1 MKPQMHTV
9 DQHRFNRRKK
19 SVSICV
25 SLWLI
30 FLALFLSA
38 CSELERPKTEPYY
51 AETAPPPKQEF
62 RWSNGKT
69 PKSFDPAL
77 AAAPPETDVVR
88 AVYEGLTDTDSKT
101 LEIVPAIA
109 LKWKSEEEDKIWTF
123 ELRRDAKWSNGDSVT
138 AEDFVRSWKRFA
150 ESERKDISHPD
161 LIGNIV
167 GIKIKEKEEIPVE
180 TSQNTDET
188 DILPKPS
195 TAPNSPIFNNPPNQT
210 APKTLPKLENKPAET
225 KQKPNPSM
233 PSEQKPKVED
243 IENKV
248 DKKTEKKEKFGVEAI
263 DKFTLKVSLKKSD
276 KDFPAL
282 VAHPLFRPIHAKT
295 VFEKD
300 KLNADIITNGAFRI
314 SSVGQDGITLD
325 KAENYWNKD
334 QVKLERVRFI
344 PQESAEKAL
353 EAYRAGELDAVT
365 NAEFEPLALKLLTPY
380 EDFQRTVHGALNFY
394 EFNSK
399 NKPFDDRR
407 IREALAISIERE
419 RLTDD
424 EMDGATKPAL
434 GFLPHN
440 EASKSKLTQDAARG
454 QKLLTE
460 AGFPNGENFPTVKLL
475 INRNNIQQRIARSV
489 ARMWKQNLNIETEI
503 IIKEAVELETAGK
516 EGDYDMIRRGVVFPT
531 TDETVN
537 MQAIF
542 APEKTLAEEVE
553 DYKPANPAKDIK
565 TPEKSNSDAAAA
577 MIKSEIKLPHLA
589 VNSDLTP
596 EAGDE
601 FGGNKLILTEEDAIN
616 ELRAIPLYFPTSYS
630 LVKPYI
636 LGFEINTLDAP
647 SLKDVRIDNFWQP
660 KKTTGES

>member
-1 MKPQMHTV
+1 MHTE
-9 DQHRFNRRKK
+9 DQHRFNKRKK

-25 SLWLI
+25 YLWLI
-30 FLALFLSA
+30 FLALFLTA

-88 AVYEGLTDTDSKT
+88 AVYEGLTDTNSKT

-109 LKWKSEEEDKIWTF
+109 LKWKSEEDDKIWTF
-123 ELRRDAKWSNGDSVT
+123 ELRRDARWSNGETVT
-138 AEDFVRSWKRFA
+138 AEDFVRSWERL
-150 ESERKDISHPD
+150 SEIGKEVSHPD
-161 LIGNIV
+161 LLGNIV
-167 GIKIKEKEEIPVE
+167 GIKIKEKEEVSAE
-180 TSQNTDET
+180 TPLNTDEI

-195 TAPNSPIFNNPPNQT
+195 AAPNSPIFNNPPNQS
-210 APKTLPKLENKPAET
+210 APKVENKPAEIN
-225 KQKPNPSM
+225 QKPNPAAT
-233 PSEQKPKVED
+233 SEQKTKVED
-243 IENKV
+243 KE
-248 DKKTEKKEKFGVEAI
+248 DKKESNPETEEKFGVEAV
-263 DKFTLKVSLKKSD
+263 DKFTLKVLLKKSD

-282 VAHPLFRPIHAKT
+282 VAHPMFRPVHSKT

-353 EAYRAGELDAVT
+353 EAYRLGELDAVT

-394 EFNSK
+394 EFNQK
-399 NKPFDDRR
+399 NKPFDDKR

-434 GFLPHN
+434 GFLPYSQEK
-440 EASKSKLTQDAARG
+440 EAKLSQDSTRG

-460 AGFPNGENFPTVKLL
+460 AGFPNGENFPTIKLL

-503 IIKEAVELETAGK
+503 IIKEAGELETAGK

-542 APEKTLAEEVE
+542 ESNKTLEEEAE
-553 DYKPANPAKDIK
+553 DQKTADLAKDIK
-565 TPEKSNSDAAAA
+565 TPEKSNSDAAA
-577 MIKSEIKLPHLA
+577 MTKSELKSQHLPA
-589 VNSDLTP
+589 NSDLTT
-596 EAGDE
+596 ESGDE
-601 FGGNKLILTEEDAIN
+601 FGESKIILTEVDAIN

-636 LGFEINTLDAP
+636 QGFEINTLDAP
-647 SLKDVRIDNFWQP
+647 SLKDVSIDNFWQP
-660 KKTTGES
+660 KKFAGES

>member
-1 MKPQMHTV
+1 MKPQITT
-9 DQHRFNRRKK
+9 DKDRFNGRKK

-25 SLWLI
+25 YLCLI
-30 FLALFLSA
+30 FSALLLSA

-88 AVYEGLTDTDSKT
+88 AVYEGLTDTNSKT
-101 LEIVPAIA
+101 LEIIPAIA
-109 LKWKSEEEDKIWTF
+109 LKWKSEEDDKIWTF
-123 ELRRDAKWSNGDSVT
+123 ELRRDAKWSNGETVT
-138 AEDFVRSWKRFA
+138 AEDFVRSWKRLA
-150 ESERKDISHPD
+150 ESERKDISYPD
-161 LIGNIV
+161 LFNNIV
-167 GIKIKEKEEIPVE
+167 GMKIEEKPEIPVE
-180 TSQNTDET
+180 TPQNNDEI

-195 TAPNSPIFNNPPNQT
+195 AAPNSPIFNNPPIQNLPKPL
-210 APKTLPKLENKPAET
+210 PKTENRQADT
-225 KQKPNPSM
+225 NQKPIPEIS
-233 PSEQKPKVED
+233 SEQKPKVED
-243 IENKV
+243 KE
-248 DKKTEKKEKFGVEAI
+248 DKNAEKEEKFGVEAV

-282 VAHPLFRPIHAKT
+282 VAHPLFRPVHSKT

-344 PQESAEKAL
+344 PQENAEKAL
-353 EAYRAGELDAVT
+353 ESYRLGELDAVT
-365 NAEFEPLALKLLTPY
+365 NADFEPLALKLLTPY
-380 EDFQRTVHGALNFY
+380 GDFQRTVHSALNFY
-394 EFNSK
+394 EFNQK
-399 NKPFDDRR
+399 NKPFDDKR

-424 EMDGATKPAL
+424 EMGGTTKPAL

-440 EASKSKLTQDAARG
+440 QEPPTKLTQDSVRG
-454 QKLLTE
+454 QKLLSE
-460 AGFPNGENFPTVKLL
+460 AGFPNGENFPTIKLL

-537 MQAIF
+537 MQTIF
-542 APEKTLAEEVE
+542 ESNKTVEEETENQKTADLVKDQKLPEKLNSELSAPMKSDGKLLNLPANSAVASETDEEV
-553 DYKPANPAKDIK
+553 
-565 TPEKSNSDAAAA
+565 SDR
-577 MIKSEIKLPHLA
+577 II
-589 VNSDLTP
+589 
-596 EAGDE
+596 
-601 FGGNKLILTEEDAIN
+601 ILTEEDALN

-636 LGFEINTLDAP
+636 QGFEINTLDAP
-647 SLKDVRIDNFWQP
+647 SLKDVSIDKYWQP
-660 KKTTGES
+660 KKTVGES

>member
-1 MKPQMHTV
+1 MPT
-9 DQHRFNRRKK
+9 DQHRFKRRKK
-19 SVSICV
+19 SGSICV
-25 SLWLI
+25 YLWLI

-69 PKSFDPAL
+69 PKSFDPAR
-77 AAAPPETDVVR
+77 AGAPPETDVVR
-88 AVYEGLTDTDSKT
+88 AVYEGLTDTNSKT

-109 LKWKSEEEDKIWTF
+109 LEWTSEEENKIWTF
-123 ELRRDAKWSNGDSVT
+123 NLRRDSKWSNGDSVT
-138 AEDFVRSWKRFA
+138 AEDFVRSWKRFS

-161 LIGNIV
+161 LLGNIV
-167 GIKIKEKEEIPVE
+167 GINIREKEEIPVE
-180 TSQNTDET
+180 APLNNDEI

-195 TAPNSPIFNNPPNQT
+195 AAPNSPIFNNPPIQN
-210 APKTLPKLENKPAET
+210 LPKPLPKSENKQAET
-225 KQKPNPSM
+225 NQKPNPATS
-233 PSEQKPKVED
+233 SEQKPKGED
-243 IENKV
+243 KV
-248 DKKTEKKEKFGVEAI
+248 DKKESKTESEEKFGVEAVE
-263 DKFTLKVSLKKSD
+263 KFTLKVTLKKSD

-344 PQESAEKAL
+344 PQENAEKAL
-353 EAYRAGELDAVT
+353 EAYRLGELDAVT

-399 NKPFDDRR
+399 NKPFDDKR

-434 GFLPHN
+434 GFLPYSQEK
-440 EASKSKLTQDAARG
+440 EAKLSQDFTRG

-460 AGFPNGENFPTVKLL
+460 AGFPNGENFPTIKLL

-503 IIKEAVELETAGK
+503 IIKEAGELETAGK
-516 EGDYDMIRRGVVFPT
+516 EGSYDLIRRGVVFPT

-542 APEKTLAEEVE
+542 ESKKTVAEEAENQNPAELAKELKTLEQ
-553 DYKPANPAKDIK
+553 
-565 TPEKSNSDAAAA
+565 SNSDAAALT
-577 MIKSEIKLPHLA
+577 KSALKLQHLPA
-589 VNSDLTP
+589 NSDLIP
-596 EAGDE
+596 ETDDQ
-601 FGGNKLILTEEDAIN
+601 FGESKIILTEVDAIN

-636 LGFEINTLDAP
+636 QGFEINTLDAP
-647 SLKDVRIDNFWQP
+647 SLKDVSIDNFWQP
-660 KKTTGES
+660 KKTAGES